1 MNFQFYLEKLND
13 SENFKKFI
21 KENKDAHLVSC
32 FFSIDKEQNVDN
44 KQHFDYFAPS
54 INKSF
59 SFKLEDNCNKV
70 EMENI
75 PNEIAQIPDN
85 LNFDFNEIE
94 NLIIKRVKQ
103 ENINCK
109 MQKMLFSVQNM
120 GDKNMMVGTIFI
132 QGLSMIKVQIN
143 LEKMRIIEFEKKS
156 FFDIVNIIK
165 KKK

>member
-1 MNFQFYLEKLND
+1 
-13 SENFKKFI
+13 
-21 KENKDAHLVSC
+21 
-32 FFSIDKEQNVDN
+32 
-44 KQHFDYFAPS
+44 
-54 INKSF
+54 
-59 SFKLEDNCNKV
+59 
-70 EMENI
+70 MENI